1 MDHITKSSARIL
13 RDVRRM
19 TKFLESKN
27 ISVKPMK
34 LNPPQSRLC
43 VSLEVSVDIP
53 PMKKSLAITP
63 RVANH
68 SINPKEGTNVSN
80 KKSRKLSITDVCST
94 DIPPDPY
101 PCFFCMMVC
110 ERPNIPNPKPTDP
123 ICCVCRRPI
132 DDRFKPHSCCGLLM
146 HQNCWVN
153 ITVMAGRNYGV
164 SSSL

>member
-53 PMKKSLAITP
+53 PMKKSLALTP

-68 SINPKEGTNVSN
+68 STLVVTQLKSN
-80 KKSRKLSITDVCST
+80 
-94 DIPPDPY
+94 
-101 PCFFCMMVC
+101 
-110 ERPNIPNPKPTDP
+110 
-123 ICCVCRRPI
+123 
-132 DDRFKPHSCCGLLM
+132 
-146 HQNCWVN
+146 
-153 ITVMAGRNYGV
+153 
-164 SSSL
+164 

>member
-1 MDHITKSSARIL
+1 MIL
-13 RDVRRM
+13 RNVKRM
-19 TKFLESKN
+19 TKFIESKPRKLM
-27 ISVKPMK
+27 ICKQSSVDI
-34 LNPPQSRLC
+34 NPPQSSLC

-123 ICCVCRRPI
+123 ICCMCRRPI

-146 HQNCWVN
+146 HQNCWVEHHCDGW
-153 ITVMAGRNYGV
+153 T
-164 SSSL
+164 